1 MKIKI
6 IDLEKKQYEMGRKK
20 VQRLKNRKQTMDYKL
35 TRRFSKIRT
44 GSTSITLSIKGKTN

>member
-44 GSTSITLSIKGKTN
+44 GSTSITLLIKGKTN